1 MLRVND
7 LYRSFGDRPVLQ
19 GVSFA
24 LRPESINGLNGPS
37 GGGKSV
43 LLKIIAN
50 TCKCE
55 YGSVLF
61 DKGCSLAD
69 VGLMFQEGA
78 LFDSMSVYDNVAFP
92 LVGGKVPTNSLPEE
106 VRAEVCTKVAEI
118 LSRVGLLKAAY
129 KMPGQLSGGMRR
141 RVSLA
146 RALVGR
152 PRILLL
158 DDPTSGLDP
167 VASSVIM
174 DLIVELHREYKP
186 TTVLVSH
193 DLRRLLPAVERILCL
208 FDGTIAFDGSL
219 SELAQSAPAFV
230 RSFVSCRYELPTPT
244 PEAPLEV
251 ER

>member
-7 LYRSFGDRPVLQ
+7 IYRSFGDRPVLQ

-24 LRPESINGLNGPS
+24 LKPASINGLIGPS

-43 LLKIIAN
+43 LLKIIAQ

-55 YGSVLF
+55 YGSVVF
-61 DKGCSLAD
+61 DKGISVAD

-78 LFDSMSVYDNVAFP
+78 LFDSMSVYDNIAFP
-92 LVGGKVPTNSLPEE
+92 LVGGKVPTNSLPKEIRE
-106 VRAEVCTKVAEI
+106 SVCDKVSEI
-118 LSRVGLLKAAY
+118 LARVGLSRAAY

-152 PRILLL
+152 PKILLL

-174 DLIVELHREYKP
+174 NLIVELHKEYQP
-186 TTVLVSH
+186 TTVMVSH
-193 DLRRLLPAVERILCL
+193 DLRRLLPSVDRILGL
-208 FDGTIAFDGSL
+208 FDGAIAFDGSL
-219 SELAQSAPAFV
+219 ADLAGSAPAFV
-230 RSFVSCRYELPTPT
+230 RSFVSCRFELPALPT
-244 PEAPLEV
+244 EPTV
-251 ER
+251 TV

>member
-7 LYRSFGDRPVLQ
+7 IYRSFGDRPVLQ
-19 GVSFA
+19 GVTFA
-24 LRPESINGLNGPS
+24 LKPASVNGLIGPS

-43 LLKIIAN
+43 LLKIIAH

-55 YGSVLF
+55 YGSVVF

-78 LFDSMSVYDNVAFP
+78 LFDSMSVYDNIAFP
-92 LVGGKVPTNSLPEE
+92 LVGGKVPTNSLRKELRE
-106 VRAEVCTKVAEI
+106 SVCEKVSEI
-118 LSRVGLLKAAY
+118 LARVGLTKAAY

-174 DLIVELHREYKP
+174 DLIIELHREYQP

-193 DLRRLLPAVERILCL
+193 DLRRLLPCVERILGL
-208 FDGTIAFDGSL
+208 FDGTIAFDGTMT
-219 SELAQSAPAFV
+219 ELATAAPAFV
-230 RSFVSCRYELPTPT
+230 RSFVSCRFELPTVPT
-244 PEAPLEV
+244 EAPPAV
-251 ER
+251 